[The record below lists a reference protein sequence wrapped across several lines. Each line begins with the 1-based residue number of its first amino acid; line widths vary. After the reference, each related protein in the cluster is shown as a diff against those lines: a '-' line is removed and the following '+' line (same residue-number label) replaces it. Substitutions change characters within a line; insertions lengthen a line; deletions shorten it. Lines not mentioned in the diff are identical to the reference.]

1 MQPAALL
8 LAAVLM
14 TANRAPA
21 EESVLPA
28 FDARS
33 EMQVTATAY
42 TSGPEST
49 GKRPGHPQYGL
60 TYSGTRA
67 HEGRTIAVDPRRIPL
82 GSLVYI
88 QELGQ
93 YRFAEDTGRSIQ
105 GNRIDLYMEK
115 VPDAVR
121 WGVRAVR
128 IRVYP
133 KL

>member
-14 TANRAPA
+14 AADPAPDA
-21 EESVLPA
+21 ELVRPA
-28 FDARS
+28 FDVGL
-33 EMQVTATAY
+33 QVTATAY

-49 GKRPGHPQYGL
+49 GKRPGHPQYGY
-60 TYSGTRA
+60 TYSGTRPRQ
-67 HEGRTIAVDPRRIPL
+67 GRTIAVDPKLIPL

-93 YRFAEDTGRSIQ
+93 YRVAEDTGGAIH
-105 GNRIDLYMEK
+105 GNRIDLYMDR
-115 VPDAVR
+115 VPDAVQ
-121 WGVRAVR
+121 WGVRNVR
-128 IRVYP
+128 IQVSP